1 MKRRI
6 KTMSMMEIIELMK
19 QRRSVRSYTDEAV
32 SDEVLDTIL
41 ETATYAPTGGGKQ
54 SPVIVAVKDPETRDL
69 ISRLNAKV
77 MGGDTDP
84 FYGAP
89 VIVLVLADGNRGSYV
104 EDGSGVLNYIM
115 LAAKACGVD
124 SVWVA
129 REKEIFD
136 SEEGKALLKKWGL
149 PDSLRGVG
157 AAALGYHA
165 GEEPEAAPRKE
176 DYIIKI

>member
-1 MKRRI
+1 
-6 KTMSMMEIIELMK
+6 MSMMEVIELMK
-19 QRRSVRSYTDEAV
+19 QRRSVRSYTDEVV

-89 VIVLVLADGNRGSYV
+89 VIVLV
-104 EDGSGVLNYIM
+104 